1 MLYTDA
7 IVGTFTAANGTID
20 KLELWSELTAQE
32 AVFLA
37 AYQTKLAASNTNS
50 SEDMTFKAILDRW
63 FAANMG

>member
-1 MLYTDA
+1 MDYTNA
-7 IVGTFTAANGTID
+7 IVATFTAADGTID

-37 AYQTKLAASNTNS
+37 AYQTKLASGNSNA